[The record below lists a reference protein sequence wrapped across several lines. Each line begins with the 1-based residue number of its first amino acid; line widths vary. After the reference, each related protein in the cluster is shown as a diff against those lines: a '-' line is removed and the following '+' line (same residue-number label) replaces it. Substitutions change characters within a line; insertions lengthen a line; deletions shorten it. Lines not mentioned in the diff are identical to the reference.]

1 MVQLSTEST
10 AIAAN
15 DDDEGPGAVSNSW
28 MENGCMSIGNIHL
41 GLFKHFEKNT
51 FIFFYIEYMTN
62 LFQVMNFVGSI
73 YCLLRN
79 FVAQ

>member
-28 MENGCMSIGNIHL
+28 MENGCMSIVNIHL
-41 GLFKHFEKNT
+41 GLFNHLEKSFVHFLFLLNT
-51 FIFFYIEYMTN
+51 
-62 LFQVMNFVGSI
+62 
-73 YCLLRN
+73 
-79 FVAQ
+79 